1 MPEIFNDHRDFKKG
15 ELVALNKSHFRK
27 YGNPGERG
35 ISDIR
40 ALGIVT
46 GHTESGWIKITWS
59 NGVVGD
65 FPYYKIV
72 KALEK

>member
-1 MPEIFNDHRDFKKG
+1 MAKIFYDHRDFKKG
-15 ELVALNKSHFRK
+15 ELVAVNKSHFRK
-27 YGNPGERG
+27 YGNPDERG

>member
-1 MPEIFNDHRDFKKG
+1 MTEIFNDHRDFKKG
-15 ELVALNKSHFRK
+15 ELVALNKMHFRK
-27 YGNPGERG
+27 WMAVEPGIPG
-35 ISDIR
+35 AD

-46 GHTESGWIKITWS
+46 GHTDEQSWIKITWS